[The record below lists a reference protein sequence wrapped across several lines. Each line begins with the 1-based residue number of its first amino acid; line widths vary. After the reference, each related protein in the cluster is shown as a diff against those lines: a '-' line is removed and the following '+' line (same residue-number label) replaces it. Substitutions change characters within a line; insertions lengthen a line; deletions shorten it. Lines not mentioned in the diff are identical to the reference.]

1 MKNGIQKVTDLLA
14 PKRVFVFF
22 LLITSVGVFAQSSG
36 DLPWESSLSWI
47 IDILTGTTG
56 RLIFVALIAILAITM
71 AVVGGQ
77 GVKEKVFWVVI
88 GGGVLFGATQ
98 IVGAL
103 FKASGGN

>member
-1 MKNGIQKVTDLLA
+1 MKVINRLTELLS
-14 PKRVFVFF
+14 PKKTFVFF
-22 LLITSVGVFAQSSG
+22 FLLTTAGVFAQSSG
-36 DLPWESSLSWI
+36 ELPWESSLGWI

-56 RLIFVALIAILAITM
+56 RLIFIALIAILAITM

-103 FKASGGN
+103 FKASGGGN

>member
-1 MKNGIQKVTDLLA
+1 MRKSLIDGLTKALS
-14 PKRVFVFF
+14 PKKVFVMF
-22 LLITSVGVFAQSSG
+22 LILTPLGVFAQAAGS
-36 DLPWESSLSWI
+36 LPWESSLSWI

-56 RLIFVALIAILAITM
+56 RLIFIALIAILAITM

-98 IVGAL
+98 IAGAL
-103 FKASGGN
+103 FKAAGN

>member
-1 MKNGIQKVTDLLA
+1 
-14 PKRVFVFF
+14 
-22 LLITSVGVFAQSSG
+22 
-36 DLPWESSLSWI
+36 
-47 IDILTGTTG
+47 
-56 RLIFVALIAILAITM
+56 M

>member
-1 MKNGIQKVTDLLA
+1 MKIVNRLTHLLS
-14 PKRVFVFF
+14 PKKTFVFF
-22 LLITSVGVFAQSSG
+22 LLLTSVGVFAQSTG
-36 DLPWESSLSWI
+36 DLPWESSLAWI